1 MDPCLQKQK
10 EYFLG
15 IFSSLCAEY
24 LGGAAAIGSADRLAA
39 GGAITAEIGDTI
51 ALIPL
56 SHNLPISHLQTRHS
70 LQPSIVNNKVYFI
83 TIGPMM
89 PPDWVDVISTYLA
102 RMHICVI
109 IAETNAVDI
118 NQIKENL
125 RTRTHVFFAHF
136 LHSKRNFLNKQIYYF
151 TVRIF
156 SCVCGP
162 KNCTRGGPK
171 VNFDTRY

>member
-1 MDPCLQKQK
+1 MLFILDISSC
-10 EYFLG
+10 FLILIKLALVTDSG
-15 IFSSLCAEY
+15 SLLTKTKRIFPPNIQQLVCRVSWR
-24 LGGAAAIGSADRLAA
+24 GGGDRISRQA
-39 GGAITAEIGDTI
+39 GCWRRYHRRDRRYHRTHPTI
-51 ALIPL
+51 AQSPY
-56 SHNLPISHLQTRHS
+56 LPSTDSAQ

-125 RTRTHVFFAHF
+125 RTRTHVFLHIF
-136 LHSKRNFLNKQIYYF
+136 LTQSG
-151 TVRIF
+151 IF
-156 SCVCGP
+156 
-162 KNCTRGGPK
+162 
-171 VNFDTRY
+171 